1 MLIGTLLSPYIFGT
15 IKYYGCYGLAIS
27 LNAFVTVYFLL
38 FVKEIPRAVSNEIS
52 NVCEKIYDKTEKVS
66 KYGTVSNTSCPNAHE
81 KARNEILNNQTLFN
95 NNLCTKSKYFFSQI
109 KMIFMTGLISF
120 TEMVSVV
127 IRKRKG
133 RLQFLIVLILSI
145 YALFWFALEEML
157 MQYNYLIEAFP
168 GFDGDD
174 MAWFSAT
181 SYICSEY
188 YKCFLNELY
197 ILFYKYERPKN

>member
-1 MLIGTLLSPYIFGT
+1 MLIGTLLSPYIFGA
-15 IKYYGCYGLAIS
+15 IKYYGCYGLTIS
-27 LNAFVTVYFLL
+27 LNALVTVYFLVFL
-38 FVKEIPRAVSNEIS
+38 KEIPRPASNETSKI
-52 NVCEKIYDKTEKVS
+52 CEKIHSKTEKVS
-66 KYGTVSNTSCPNAHE
+66 KYGSVSNTSCPNAHE
-81 KARNEILNNQTLFN
+81 KAGNEMINSQTSFY
-95 NNLCTKSKYFFSQI
+95 NNLCTKSTYFFSQI
-109 KMIFMTGLISF
+109 KMIFMIGFISF
-120 TEMVSVV
+120 TEMVSIV

-188 YKCFLNELY
+188 F
-197 ILFYKYERPKN
+197 

>member
-1 MLIGTLLSPYIFGT
+1 MLIGTLLSPYIFGA

-27 LNAFVTVYFLL
+27 FNALVTVYFLL
-38 FVKEIPRAVSNEIS
+38 FVKEIPRPDSNETSKIW
-52 NVCEKIYDKTEKVS
+52 EKIHDKTEKVS
-66 KYGTVSNTSCPNAHE
+66 KYGSVSNTSCPNAHE
-81 KARNEILNNQTLFN
+81 KTGNEILNNQTSFS

-109 KMIFMTGLISF
+109 KMIFMIGFSSF
-120 TEMVSVV
+120 IDMVSVV

-133 RLQFLIVLILSI
+133 RLRFLIILIISI

-188 YKCFLNELY
+188 FLIDVPLTN
-197 ILFYKYERPKN
+197 YKYKRIIN

>member
-1 MLIGTLLSPYIFGT
+1 MLIGTLLSPYIFGA
-15 IKYYGCYGLAIS
+15 IKYYGCYGLTIS
-27 LNAFVTVYFLL
+27 LNALVTVYFLV
-38 FVKEIPRAVSNEIS
+38 FIKEIPRPAPNETSKI
-52 NVCEKIYDKTEKVS
+52 CEITHDKKEKGS
-66 KYGTVSNTSCPNAHE
+66 KYGSVSNIKCPNAHE
-81 KARNEILNNQTLFN
+81 KAGNEMINSQTSFN
-95 NNLCTKSKYFFSQI
+95 NNLCTKSKYFFSQM
-109 KMIFMTGLISF
+109 KMIFIIGFISF

-188 YKCFLNELY
+188 FEIYTSLMN
-197 ILFYKYERPKN
+197 

>member
-1 MLIGTLLSPYIFGT
+1 MLIGTLLSPYIFGA

-27 LNAFVTVYFLL
+27 FNALVTVYFLL
-38 FVKEIPRAVSNEIS
+38 FVKEIPRLASNETSKI
-52 NVCEKIYDKTEKVS
+52 CETIHEKKEMVS
-66 KYGTVSNTSCPNAHE
+66 KYGSVSNPSCTNAHE
-81 KARNEILNNQTLFN
+81 KARNAILNSHTSLN
-95 NNLCTKSKYFFSQI
+95 NNLCTKSKYFCSQI
-109 KMIFMTGLISF
+109 KMIFIVGFISF

-181 SYICSEY
+181 SYICS
-188 YKCFLNELY
+188 
-197 ILFYKYERPKN
+197 KYF

>member
-1 MLIGTLLSPYIFGT
+1 MLIGTLLSPYIFGA
-15 IKYYGCYGLAIS
+15 IKYYGCYSLAIS
-27 LNAFVTVYFLL
+27 FNVLVAVYFLL
-38 FVKEIPRAVSNEIS
+38 LVKEIPRPASNETSKI
-52 NVCEKIYDKTEKVS
+52 CEKIHHKTEKVS
-66 KYGTVSNTSCPNAHE
+66 KYGSVSNTSYPNAHE
-81 KARNEILNNQTLFN
+81 TPDKEMLNKSTSLN
-95 NNLCTKSKYFFSQI
+95 NNLCTRSKYFFSQM
-109 KMIFMTGLISF
+109 KMIFMIGFISF

-188 YKCFLNELY
+188 F
-197 ILFYKYERPKN
+197 